1 MPEGG
6 ELKDKSF
13 KYVWSLKDAIIP
25 DKTFDLT
32 KEEKFQPDILVNIKP
47 VAYKLVNNEEK

>member
-1 MPEGG
+1 MG